1 MLNGLRSNNKM
12 NKKHIVLYSL
22 LLSTWWTLQAL
33 ADWQAAGPSGS
44 NITFDAVTNG
54 SKQIQKHVNVDSS
67 GIQVGTTS
75 SPISTTIN
83 GSGNT
88 AVVSPAGGLSV
99 NLSQVNG
106 ATPSAANPVPV
117 AQSVGGSLA
126 STTNPLSIQLSQ
138 GAASVGASNP
148 IPSQLVVSGAA
159 VSSGNPLPVTNILAE
174 PATYS
179 WGGTFTVAAN
189 ATDILVVQGSG
200 TKTVKI
206 KRIGFNT
213 NGSLIVG
220 LFRRTSA
227 QSGGTCASGSSNFVK
242 HDTTDAAATIGL
254 VLCTV
259 NPTPGAS
266 AGRLRSAYI
275 VPGTFIDWTF
285 SGVNDKPIYL
295 RGTSDYVALNG
306 EASGTSQTGF
316 IWIEWTEE

>member
-1 MLNGLRSNNKM
+1 M
-12 NKKHIVLYSL
+12 NKKHIILYSL
-22 LLSTWWTLQAL
+22 LLCSWWSLQAL
-33 ADWQAAGPSGS
+33 ADWQAAGPSGT

-54 SKQIQKHVNVDSS
+54 SKQIQKHVNVDAS
-67 GIQVGTTS
+67 GIQVGTAS
-75 SPISTTIN
+75 SPIFTTIN

-99 NLSQVNG
+99 NFSQVNG

-117 AQSVGGSLA
+117 AQSVGGSLVSA
-126 STTNPLSIQLSQ
+126 ANPLSIQLSQ
-138 GAASVGASNP
+138 GAAAVGASNP

-179 WGGTFTVAAN
+179 WGATFTLAAN
-189 ATDILVVQGSG
+189 ATDIVVIQGSA
-200 TKTVKI
+200 TKTIKI

-213 NGSLIVG
+213 NGTIFVG
-220 LFRRTSA
+220 LYRRTSA
-227 QSGGTCASGSSNFVK
+227 QSGGTCASQSSAFVK
-242 HDTTDAAATIGL
+242 HDTTDASATAAL

-259 NPTPGAS
+259 NPTPGTS
-266 AGRLRSAYI
+266 AGRLRSSYLVA
-275 VPGTFIDWTF
+275 GTFIDWTF

-306 EASGTSQTGF
+306 EASNASQTGF